1 MEQHEK
7 SAARAKRGTLVSVVG
22 MGLNLLLA
30 GAKIAAGLLF
40 GLVSVLAD
48 GINNLSDCGSSA
60 VSLVSFRIAAKP
72 ADKEH
77 PFGHQ
82 RAEYVAS
89 MIIGCIILALAVGLL
104 RESVAC
110 VAEGS
115 LTSAEPLVFAVLG
128 VSVLVKGGMFFFYR
142 FMSRSM
148 GGSDPLLGAAKDS
161 ACDCLATLAA
171 IIGTLVSMYANVPS
185 ADGWAGIFVALFIL
199 WQGVGV
205 LREAGSKL
213 LGQAP
218 EGEQLDALRACILK
232 GEGVLGVHD
241 VRLFSYGPEHLFATA
256 HVERDASEPA
266 MLSHEAL
273 DRLERKVRE
282 ELGIDLTSHLDPVDL
297 NDEEAQRLEAEV
309 RGKTQGLF
317 EGLDLHDFRLV
328 RGAKNKVVF
337 ELGIPFDCPVKDSEL
352 KNDAE
357 RAVRIF
363 GDYEPSV
370 TVERE

>member
-1 MEQHEK
+1 
-7 SAARAKRGTLVSVVG
+7 

-171 IIGTLVSMYANVPS
+171 I
-185 ADGWAGIFVALFIL
+185 
-199 WQGVGV
+199 
-205 LREAGSKL
+205 
-213 LGQAP
+213 
-218 EGEQLDALRACILK
+218 
-232 GEGVLGVHD
+232 
-241 VRLFSYGPEHLFATA
+241 
-256 HVERDASEPA
+256 
-266 MLSHEAL
+266 
-273 DRLERKVRE
+273 DRK
-282 ELGIDLTSHLDPVDL
+282 S
-297 NDEEAQRLEAEV
+297 
-309 RGKTQGLF
+309 
-317 EGLDLHDFRLV
+317 
-328 RGAKNKVVF
+328 VV
-337 ELGIPFDCPVKDSEL
+337 
-352 KNDAE
+352 
-357 RAVRIF
+357 
-363 GDYEPSV
+363 
-370 TVERE
+370 